1 MSDSTVVIRVDEELK
16 VAFAGAAK
24 DADRTVSQL
33 IRDYM
38 RDYVRSR
45 EDRDAYDQWFRAG
58 VEEGLAEAR
67 AGKLIPGDEIEAHFA
82 RRRDETRKAMATKRG
97 G

>member
-1 MSDSTVVIRVDEELK
+1 MSESTVVIRVDEALK
-16 VAFAGAAK
+16 AAFAGAAK

-38 RDYVRSR
+38 REYVQSK
-45 EDRDAYDQWFRAG
+45 EDRDAYETWFRAG

-67 AGKLIPGDEIEAHFA
+67 AGKLISGDEVEAHFA
-82 RRRDETRKAMATKRG
+82 KRREETRRATAAKRG

>member
-1 MSDSTVVIRVDEELK
+1 MSESTVVIRVDEELK
-16 VAFAGAAK
+16 AAFAGAAK
-24 DADRTVSQL
+24 EADRSVSQL

-38 RDYVRSR
+38 SDYVRSKA
-45 EDRDAYDQWFRAG
+45 DRDAYDHWFRAG

-67 AGKLIPGDEIEAHFA
+67 AGKLIPGDEVEAHFA
-82 RRRDETRKAMATKRG
+82 KRREESRRAMAAKRG

>member
-16 VAFAGAAK
+16 AAFAGAAK

-33 IRDYM
+33 LRDYM

-45 EDRDAYDQWFRAG
+45 EDKEAYNQWFRAG
-58 VEEGLAEAR
+58 VEEGLAEVR
-67 AGKLIPGDEIEAHFA
+67 EGKLIPGDEVEANFA
-82 RRRDETRKAMATKRG
+82 RRREETRRMMAARRG